1 LVKLYQS
8 YIKEDHFKNMK
19 KKSKDATSE
28 EINRHLVHVE
38 QSLMQVTAGNQKIL
52 KAKELDVKRKMKQ
65 NADLIFDFNELK
77 KTYNQRLKEIDEY
90 KIKVAKLE
98 Q

>member
-1 LVKLYQS
+1 MSYEVFIIVNEMDQKQWPSAIVKVYQQ

-28 EINRHLVHVE
+28 EINRHLIHVQ

-52 KAKELDVKRKMKQ
+52 KGKDLDVKRKMKQ
-65 NADLIFDFNELK
+65 NADLIYDFN
-77 KTYNQRLKEIDEY
+77 
-90 KIKVAKLE
+90 
-98 Q
+98 